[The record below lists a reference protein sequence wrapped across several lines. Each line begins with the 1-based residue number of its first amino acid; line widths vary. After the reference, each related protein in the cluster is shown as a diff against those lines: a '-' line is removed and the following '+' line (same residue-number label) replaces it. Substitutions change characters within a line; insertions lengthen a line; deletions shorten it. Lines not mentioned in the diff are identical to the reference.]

1 MLPHHKTTAL
11 LSGATAG
18 LCVDLAVYPLDTIK
32 TRLQSMA
39 QSVKPTGHLHLFAGL
54 PAVLFGS
61 APSAA
66 LFFCAYEVTKNR
78 TTSEGIFPWFSS
90 MMAACIGE
98 LVACVIRVPCE
109 TIKQRAQAQ
118 PHLGIVDVFS
128 NSVRSEGLVGLY
140 RGYLST
146 IFRELPFSLIQYPI
160 WEALKR
166 SMQRYNQRRSSGVGN
181 GELSKGQFALCG
193 ALAGAFAGACTTPL
207 DVIKT
212 RIMLADTVCA
222 FDTHL
227 YGNMRQSAY
236 STSNVFTVMRLIH
249 AESGIRG
256 LFAGLLPRVSLL
268 AIGGSIFLG
277 LYDITKSFWLRIL
290 DRRRP

>member
-1 MLPHHKTTAL
+1 MFPHEKIAPL

-18 LCVDLAVYPLDTIK
+18 LCVDLALYPLDTIK

-39 QSVKPTGHLHLFAGL
+39 HSVKPTGGFHLFAGL

-66 LFFCAYEVTKNR
+66 LFFCAYEMTKNR
-78 TTSEGIFPWFSS
+78 TSSENFPRWFPP
-90 MMAACIGE
+90 MIAACVGE
-98 LVACVIRVPCE
+98 ICACVIRVPCE
-109 TIKQRAQAQ
+109 TIKQRAQAH
-118 PHLGIVDVFS
+118 PHLGIVGIFS
-128 NSVRSEGLVGLY
+128 NALRSEGLAGLY

-160 WEALKR
+160 WEALKF
-166 SMQRYNQRRSSGVGN
+166 SMQRYNQLRNCGVGD

-212 RIMLADTVCA
+212 RIMLAD
-222 FDTHL
+222 
-227 YGNMRQSAY
+227 RQSAY
-236 STSNVFTVMRLIH
+236 STSNVFTVMRLIYV
-249 AESGIRG
+249 ESGIRG
-256 LFAGLLPRVSLL
+256 YCFFSYYCPLFAK
-268 AIGGSIFLG
+268 AF
-277 LYDITKSFWLRIL
+277 
-290 DRRRP
+290 